1 MKCMLER
8 KRKRKWFDIYMFAD
22 LDLMAFFTLSLL
34 STWELEATGPRPR
47 EMLMMM
53 EAPSISGTIKKRK
66 VKKLIFTQADYS
78 K

>member
-1 MKCMLER
+1 LIE
-8 KRKRKWFDIYMFAD
+8 W
-22 LDLMAFFTLSLL
+22 LSSLLSLL

-53 EAPSISGTIKKRK
+53 EAPSISGATKKRK
-66 VKKLIFTQADYS
+66 AKLLIFAQADYA